1 MLGVRNT
8 FQWGLP
14 TLRTMI
20 SCSAA
25 GAKGSILSVDQ
36 VSTQSGCAS
45 TIAPP
50 GAAASSSLESSDAAV
65 AIRWDKGVRGT
76 PGLAPS
82 PPPAYSSWPYA
93 GETRSEQ
100 TG

>member
-1 MLGVRNT
+1 MLSVRNT

-76 PGLAPS
+76 GVGSIASPRVQLLAVCGRD
-82 PPPAYSSWPYA
+82 A
-93 GETRSEQ
+93 Q
-100 TG
+100 